1 MVDYR
6 KQILRN
12 MRILSPQG
20 TRIKLIKMNDPY
32 APKPVTCGTVLDI
45 NDDGSILI
53 RWDDGSQLSLLVDA
67 DKFGRIEERSNS

>member
-6 KQILRN
+6 KQILGN
-12 MRILSPQG
+12 MRILYPQG

-32 APKPVTCGTVLDI
+32 APKPGTCGTVLDI
-45 NDDGSILI
+45 DDAGSILI

-67 DKFGRIEERSNS
+67 DKFEKIEES